1 MNYPQR
7 IARLRERMERE
18 GVTAMLVSSLPN
30 IRYLVGFSGSN
41 GLLLVTENRVWF
53 WTDSRYREQ
62 SAHEVQGAKVVIPAN
77 GDIWAAATRQA
88 NRFRTVAIEAAWVTL
103 AQRQR
108 LPLPDDRLHPAVNW
122 IEELRAIKEPEEIAA
137 IRRAI
142 ELASSVF
149 EPTLAQFRPG
159 MKETELAGLLE
170 FALRQAGGEG
180 VSFDTIVASGTHS
193 AHVHGLASSKPIGN
207 REFVIMDYGVILGGY
222 VSDMTRTFHT
232 GPVSRRA
239 RQVYEAVLEAQRA
252 AIAAVRPG
260 VACSSVDAAARKV
273 LKRAG
278 LGEAFSHSTGHGLGL
293 EVHEMPRVSRLSK
306 QRLQPGHVITIEPGV
321 YIPDW
326 GGVRIEDVVLV
337 TETGV
342 EVLTPTTKKLLT
354 V

>member
-7 IARLRERMERE
+7 ISRLRARMEQE
-18 GVTAMLVSSLPN
+18 GVAALLVSSLPN

-41 GLLLVTENRVWF
+41 GLLLVTENRIWF

-62 SAHEVQGAKVVIPAN
+62 SAHEVQGAKIVIPAN
-77 GDIWAAATRQA
+77 GDIWTAAARQA
-88 NRFRTVAIEAAWVTL
+88 NRYRTVAIEAAYMTL

-122 IEELRAIKEPEEIAA
+122 VEDLRAVKEPEEIDA
-137 IRRAI
+137 IRKAI
-142 ELASSVF
+142 NLASSVF
-149 EPTLAQFRPG
+149 EPTLAQFHPG
-159 MKETELAGLLE
+159 MKETELAGRLE
-170 FALRQAGGEG
+170 FALREAGGEG

-193 AHVHGLASSKPIGN
+193 ALVHGRASSKPIGN

-232 GPVSRRA
+232 GSVPRRA
-239 RQVYEAVLEAQRA
+239 RQVYEAVLEAQLA

-260 VACSSVDAAARKV
+260 AVCSSVDAAARKV
-273 LKRAG
+273 LQREG

-293 EVHEMPRVSRLSK
+293 EVHEAPRVSRLSK

-321 YIPDW
+321 YIPGW